1 MTDRI
6 VVEGIRGLGYH
17 GVFEHERRDGQQFLV
32 DVAIELDLRRP
43 GRSDNLVDTVHYGE
57 VAAQVLARIEGE
69 PFDLIEALAEV
80 IAADVLSLPGVEA
93 VDVVVHKPQAPV
105 GVPVTDVRVEI
116 RRERGTRVVIALG

>member
-32 DVAIELDLRRP
+32 DVAIEMDLRRP

-80 IAADVLSLPGVEA
+80 IAADVLGLPGVEA
-93 VDVVVHKPQAPV
+93 VDVVVHKPQALSL
-105 GVPVTDVRVEI
+105 I
-116 RRERGTRVVIALG
+116 HI

>member
-1 MTDRI
+1 MRHSTWLPRLI
-6 VVEGIRGLGYH
+6 WCSWPSPTTCCPGWLPGWPR
-17 GVFEHERRDGQQFLV
+17 LV
-32 DVAIELDLRRP
+32 PFTPVSYTHLDVYKR
-43 GRSDNLVDTVHYGE
+43 
-57 VAAQVLARIEGE
+57 QVLARIEGE

-116 RRERGTRVVIALG
+116 RRERGTRVVIALGSNCLLYTSRCV